1 MYPRSRP
8 NSKPCT
14 YEANAVTQD
23 LDVLVLAQSCIV
35 GTERSV
41 DGERYSDVLGPGEW
55 WYSFFCNSCCTVGEK
70 LH

>member
-8 NSKPCT
+8 NSTPCT

-55 WYSFFCNSCCTVGEK
+55 
-70 LH
+70 